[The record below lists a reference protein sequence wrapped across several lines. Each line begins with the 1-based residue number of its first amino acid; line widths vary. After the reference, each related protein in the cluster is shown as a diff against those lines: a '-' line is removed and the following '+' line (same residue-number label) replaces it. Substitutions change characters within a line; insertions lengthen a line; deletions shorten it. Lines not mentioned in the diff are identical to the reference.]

1 MIGTEVGRNF
11 VGAPV
16 ADGAGVGML
25 IGKGVGT
32 GEIDGDDVG
41 MGAGT
46 DVGVD
51 VVDIE
56 EGTGLG
62 RCDTVGVVVGWLKTS
77 PPATQK
83 WSKNGAARSWK

>member
-1 MIGTEVGRNF
+1 MIDGSGEGAGDGAGIGVEVGTEVGTD
-11 VGAPV
+11 V
-16 ADGAGVGML
+16 
-25 IGKGVGT
+25 
-32 GEIDGDDVG
+32 GDDV
-41 MGAGT
+41 
-46 DVGVD
+46 VGR
-51 VVDIE
+51 E